1 VNAVPTR
8 RTLLGAAAT
17 AVVLGLAAPGS
28 AESGRSDAEILE
40 ELLVLESRLAG
51 AYDAALRRDAIDA
64 GLGEM
69 LRDQEREHIRGLEQ
83 SLGAL
88 GERSP
93 RATVPLPELG
103 AALRSREAF
112 ARFALDLEAQAV
124 SAYVSAAAE
133 IRRPGLRR
141 PLGSIMG
148 CEAAH
153 EVALRAAAGLPL
165 LAGAGGRE

>member
-1 VNAVPTR
+1 VNPTR
-8 RTLLGAAAT
+8 RALFGAAA
-17 AVVLGLAAPGS
+17 AVAVGTAAPALGQD
-28 AESGRSDAEILE
+28 GRSDNEILE
-40 ELLVLESRLAG
+40 ELLAFENRLEG
-51 AYDAALRRDAIDA
+51 AYEAALRRKAIDA
-64 GLGEM
+64 GLGEL

-83 SLGAL
+83 SLGTL

-93 RATVPLPELG
+93 RATVPPPELG

-124 SAYVSAAAE
+124 SAYVKAAAE
-133 IRRPGLRR
+133 IRRPGLHR
-141 PLGSIMG
+141 PLGSIMA

-165 LAGAGGRE
+165 LAGTGGRE